1 MYKLNSNKKVSG
13 IVYYTVNDEMLV
25 RLNINKLSGAV
36 ENDNISWTL
45 KKCKEIY
52 QNLSNDFNA

>member
-45 KKCKEIY
+45 KKIKEIY